1 MAAKKIKDNNRVL
14 LIAAH
19 PDDPEYGCAG
29 TVARWAADGREVT
42 YLLLTSGDK
51 GSKDPSVRP
60 GKLVTLREKE
70 QTAAARRL
78 GVKDLVFLR
87 RPDGMLE
94 NTLDVRRDIVGVI
107 RRLRPWRVITID
119 PWRPY
124 QTHPDHRAAGW
135 AAMDAVYAAKQV
147 NLFAEQLVDG
157 VEPWRVKEVYLFWT
171 DAADYYVDIS
181 AVIGKRV
188 SSLLAHKSQVKGAR
202 KDHDAW
208 IRKGAA
214 ELARK
219 AKVSYPYAE
228 GFKLLKF

>member
-1 MAAKKIKDNNRVL
+1 MAKKPRDNNRVL

-51 GSKDPSVRP
+51 GSKDPAMRP
-60 GKLVTLREKE
+60 GALVSLREKE
-70 QTAAARRL
+70 QAAAARRL

-94 NTLDVRRDIVGVI
+94 NNLDLRREIVGVI

-119 PWRPY
+119 PWKHY
-124 QTHPDHRAAGW
+124 QTHPDHRAAGS
-135 AAMDAVYAAKQV
+135 AALDAVYAAKQV

-157 VEPWRVKEVYLFWT
+157 VEPWRVKEAYLFWT
-171 DAADYYVDIS
+171 DNADTYVDVS
-181 AVIGKRV
+181 GVIGKRV
-188 SSLLAHKSQVKGAR
+188 SSLMAHRSQVKGTR
-202 KDHDAW
+202 RDHETW
-208 IRKGAA
+208 IRKGAGEIA
-214 ELARK
+214 KKAGLAYR
-219 AKVSYPYAE
+219 YAE